1 MATKAPIHD
10 HETRQRLMDAA
21 ARLFAER
28 GFQNVTVRDIC
39 GKAGANVAAVN
50 YYFRDK
56 SGLYQEIIQR
66 IAFFMQQMAA
76 RAHDAGPNK
85 TPEERLRH
93 YIRTF
98 LQHILQ
104 DGEECWQ
111 GMLMA
116 REMTDPTLGLDVIF
130 EQAIRPNSDRLR
142 ALISEIMQRPASDPL
157 VGMCVGSVQTQ
168 MVGLANP
175 ISRKFIPNF
184 SPQVI
189 DAIAEHITRFSLGG
203 IRAVT
208 NPQAAAAHE
217 TSAKSA
223 PYKSEET

>member
-1 MATKAPIHD
+1 MATKAPIND

-39 GKAGANVAAVN
+39 SQAGANVAAVN

-66 IAFFMQQMAA
+66 IIVYMQQMME
-76 RAHDAGPNK
+76 RAHNAGPGK

-104 DGEECWQ
+104 GGDTCWQ

-116 REMTDPTLGLDVIF
+116 REMTDPTPGLDLIF
-130 EQAIRPNSDRLR
+130 QHAIRPNSDRVR
-142 ALISEIMQRPASDPL
+142 DLISEIMGRPHSDQL

-168 MVGLANP
+168 MIGLANP
-175 ISRKFIPNF
+175 IARRFIPNF
-184 SPQVI
+184 TPEII
-189 DAIAEHITRFSLGG
+189 DAIAEHITRFSMGG
-203 IRAVT
+203 IRAT
-208 NPQAAAAHE
+208 SDSAAE
-217 TSAKSA
+217 IKV
-223 PYKSEET
+223 

>member
-1 MATKAPIHD
+1 MSERGLELPRGAATED
-10 HETRQRLMDAA
+10 QETRHRLLDAA

-39 GKAGANVAAVN
+39 SQAGANVAAVN

-56 SGLYQEIIQR
+56 SGLYEEVIRKIIV
-66 IAFFMQQMAA
+66 FMQQMMA

-85 TPEERLRH
+85 TAEERLRH
-93 YIRTF
+93 YIRTY

-104 DGEECWQ
+104 GGDTCWH

-116 REMTDPTLGLDVIF
+116 REMADPTPGLDMIF
-130 EQAIRPNSDRLR
+130 QQAIRPNSDRVR
-142 ALISEIMQRPASDPL
+142 DLISEIMGRPASDQL

-168 MVGLANP
+168 MISLANP
-175 ISRKFIPNF
+175 IARRFIPSF
-184 SPQVI
+184 TPEVI
-189 DAIAEHITRFSLGG
+189 AAIAEHITRFSLGG

-208 NPQAAAAHE
+208 D
-217 TSAKSA
+217 SA
-223 PYKSEET
+223 PEVKE